1 LLKKIIIILLILKFA
16 FQVFQTPSSPL
27 QSKKTKKQ
35 KMDDSVS
42 NFMKKCS
49 EALENCNDNKPDEY
63 EAMGINFAAKL
74 KKMKPEQQ
82 IYAELLFQKVC
93 AKGLPG
99 QLHECYDIVDVSKNQ
114 QTSQLPDNNYT
125 AVSFPREYYST
136 PTSTMAYPNN
146 NASTESSESPS
157 TSVQSFLYNWNTL
170 TNSTD
175 DQ

>member
-1 LLKKIIIILLILKFA
+1 
-16 FQVFQTPSSPL
+16 
-27 QSKKTKKQ
+27 
-35 KMDDSVS
+35 MDDSVS

-49 EALENCNDNKPDEY
+49 EALENSNDKPDEY

-74 KKMKPEQQ
+74 KKMKSEQQ

-93 AKGLPG
+93 AKGLLG

-114 QTSQLPDNNYT
+114 QTSQLPNNNYT
-125 AVSFPREYYST
+125 AASFPSGYYST
-136 PTSTMAYPNN
+136 PISTMAYPNN
-146 NASTESSESPS
+146 NSSTESSESPS
-157 TSVQSFLYNWNTL
+157 TSVQSFLYNWNTS